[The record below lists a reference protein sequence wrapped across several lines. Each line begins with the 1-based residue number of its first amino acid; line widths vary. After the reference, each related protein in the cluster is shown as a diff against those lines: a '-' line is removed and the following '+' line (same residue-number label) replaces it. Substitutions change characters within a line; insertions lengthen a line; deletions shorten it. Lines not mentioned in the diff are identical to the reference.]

1 MDTIKLETK
10 TICRSLTSKCLA
22 RSRESTLSNGT
33 LTIST
38 WSPSSSITYSTHLEA
53 YQPSLSPPSEPRSHL
68 ATTLDSTVNTT
79 SMPTISEH
87 SAGSPLALPS
97 DLLLDT
103 NSSETDRDSTML
115 TSPNASAEDTQNR
128 WACTKQTSGS
138 TKESS
143 QTTSSTDGHESHTG

>member
-68 ATTLDSTVNTT
+68 AITLDSTVNTT
-79 SMPTISEH
+79 SMV
-87 SAGSPLALPS
+87 
-97 DLLLDT
+97 
-103 NSSETDRDSTML
+103 TDRDSTML

-128 WACTKQTSGS
+128 WACIKQTSGS

>member
-10 TICRSLTSKCLA
+10 TICRSLTSRCLA
-22 RSRESTLSNGT
+22 RSRESTSSNGT

-38 WSPSSSITYSTHLEA
+38 WSPSSLITFSTHLEA
-53 YQPSLSPPSEPRSHL
+53 CQPSLSPPSEPRSHL

-79 SMPTISEH
+79 STV
-87 SAGSPLALPS
+87 
-97 DLLLDT
+97 
-103 NSSETDRDSTML
+103 TDRDFTML

-143 QTTSSTDGHESHTG
+143 QNTSSTDGHESHTG